1 MGLNP
6 GPVRS
11 RGAGHGSPLQDSS
24 WGIPGTE
31 EPVGYGPWGCR
42 EADTTE
48 RLRAHGEVE
57 VESSSQMSF
66 VLQTSLVL

>member
-1 MGLNP
+1 M
-6 GPVRS
+6 
-11 RGAGHGSPLQDSS
+11 
-24 WGIPGTE
+24 
-31 EPVGYGPWGCR
+31 GYGPWGCR